1 MAKQS
6 MKKSS
11 TSTFVIE
18 KEFEKN
24 LIKNGRV
31 FLKDAKKFAE
41 FPELLGMQQK
51 GFQDFVEY
59 YLTKLFE
66 EINPI
71 HDI

>member
-1 MAKQS
+1 MAKQT
-6 MKKSS
+6 MKNSS
-11 TSTFVIE
+11 AFVID
-18 KEFEKN
+18 KEFDQN
-24 LIKNGRV
+24 MIRNGRV

-51 GFQDFVEY
+51 GFQDFVEH

>member
-6 MKKSS
+6 MKKPNSS
-11 TSTFVIE
+11 AFVLE
-18 KEFEKN
+18 KEFDKH

-51 GFQDFVEY
+51 
-59 YLTKLFE
+59 
-66 EINPI
+66 
-71 HDI
+71 